1 MHYTSRVGIISSS
14 GYHIAGI
21 EAWGT
26 VTDDGTLAVANTLSN
41 RWSFVSGLG
50 VSCLL
55 EHSSDC
61 ERLNINLQIG

>member
-1 MHYTSRVGIISSS
+1 MHYTSHVGIISSS

-26 VTDDGTLAVANTLSN
+26 GTNDSTLAVAITLSS
-41 RWSFVSGLG
+41 RRSFVSGLG

-55 EHSSDC
+55 QHSSDC
-61 ERLNINLQIG
+61 ERLSINL